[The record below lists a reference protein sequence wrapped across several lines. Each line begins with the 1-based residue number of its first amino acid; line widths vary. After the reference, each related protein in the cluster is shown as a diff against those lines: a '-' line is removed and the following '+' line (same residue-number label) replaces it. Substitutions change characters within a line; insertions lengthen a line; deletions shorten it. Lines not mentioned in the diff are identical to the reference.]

1 MHLLQSFL
9 LPSSHA
15 QTAPLMQSNKNIHR
29 MLHGK
34 NYQIYQPSLATP
46 QFTAVS
52 ALLTKFL
59 LNALKSGM
67 LATLVKINQVS
78 NSYQH
83 ISENLSKKTLYTH
96 RIKCFNQRKF
106 AGLLVKFAVQ
116 KPNSLLAKNPASLIL
131 IYVQIWLGRKF
142 TEPNQPTHILD
153 LSSHQPLF

>member
-83 ISENLSKKTLYTH
+83 ISENLSKNALYTPH
-96 RIKCFNQRKF
+96 KMHKSSINLIACQQNLPCKRQILFCLKTIAC
-106 AGLLVKFAVQ
+106 LV
-116 KPNSLLAKNPASLIL
+116 P
-131 IYVQIWLGRKF
+131 IYVQIQLGRKF
-142 TEPNQPTHILD
+142 TEPNWPTHILD